1 MAELFCSAFDLSI
14 AVSPR
19 CPTSC
24 FTTPYFFPVQRL
36 CLLREHPHVVMYR
49 QPSQPANKGTIEVE
63 DAAFLFAVRNC
74 LSEPI
79 AHGASGRNF
88 STLNRLASSTF
99 RQEPVMSSLRIFR
112 ANAFFFFLV
121 LILLVGSQQIAR
133 SQSIGGG

>member
-1 MAELFCSAFDLSI
+1 
-14 AVSPR
+14 
-19 CPTSC
+19 
-24 FTTPYFFPVQRL
+24 
-36 CLLREHPHVVMYR
+36 MYR

-133 SQSIGGG
+133 SQSIGGGLRGAVTNQSGSFIRYSNVPLSVQRMCA